1 MCFERLSLLGH
12 RPLVPCVLRWHATSP
27 FRPSTPTAWAPPH
40 VSLLPRRRPLTTG
53 ATIVQGKRDVAATRA
68 RVLAQ
73 AVNEPGQWHD
83 DGVKIL
89 PFRTPP
95 LLYHRSGRRIA
106 FLVEAP
112 FELYQCIDVKRE
124 VERDGA

>member
-1 MCFERLSLLGH
+1 MLCGKAHGVVLQEACSSSCLLSIAFVFDCG
-12 RPLVPCVLRWHATSP
+12 
-27 FRPSTPTAWAPPH
+27 
-40 VSLLPRRRPLTTG
+40 
-53 ATIVQGKRDVAATRA
+53 
-68 RVLAQ
+68 VLAQ